1 MAKAVKVKVKMES
14 TAGTGTFFL
23 AEKNPRTHP
32 EKLTLK
38 KYDKK
43 SKKHEE
49 FVSPLRVLC
58 LKHYKKT
65 VLFNWLSYILKK

>member
-1 MAKAVKVKVKMES
+1 MYNPPQRFVLIYKRVKKMAKAVKIKVKLES
-14 TAGTGTFFL
+14 SAGTGSFYL

-32 EKLTLK
+32 EKLSLK

-49 FVSPLRVLC
+49 FVEKK
-58 LKHYKKT
+58 LK
-65 VLFNWLSYILKK
+65 

>member
-1 MAKAVKVKVKMES
+1 MSKAVKIKIKLES
-14 TAGTGTFFL
+14 TAVTGSFYL

-43 SKKHEE
+43 SRKHEE
-49 FVSPLRVLC
+49 FVE
-58 LKHYKKT
+58 KK
-65 VLFNWLSYILKK
+65 IK

>member
-1 MAKAVKVKVKMES
+1 MSKKCILRLNVDFETVKNMAKAIKVKVKLES
-14 TAGTGTFFL
+14 TAGTGTFYL

-32 EKLTLK
+32 EKLSLK

-49 FVSPLRVLC
+49 FVEKK
-58 LKHYKKT
+58 LK
-65 VLFNWLSYILKK
+65 

>member
-32 EKLTLK
+32 EKLTLT
-38 KYDKK
+38 KYDKN
-43 SKKHEE
+43 SRNHAAFDEKK
-49 FVSPLRVLC
+49 
-58 LKHYKKT
+58 LK
-65 VLFNWLSYILKK
+65 